1 MAKFIFSIGTIDKKL
16 IYPISCIIVNTLIQI
31 YYVIRAD
38 NDGIV
43 PWYLE
48 GLGNS
53 TGEIM
58 SFFLGKAFNYN
69 KISNKKQKGNIK
81 HYIID
86 VSVIFVIN
94 AIYRFVGLMAYDMF
108 KLKNEY
114 DPQGDKSANLYLNDA
129 IDIILLTLI
138 THFLLKY
145 KYYIHHFICIFFL
158 VILCAVVDVIHH
170 EFDHFG
176 LIPMIISFSHI
187 IAKVL
192 YYSYFKYLMEYKF
205 YFCLNIL
212 SISGI
217 CYFIIMIGS
226 LIIFYYIHIGNG
238 SNEITLIFYN
248 YFNKFGT
255 WNMIEHYLL
264 GLIAYGLVEYPLET
278 IIVEKLTP
286 NYAIIVAQIA
296 KLPQSII
303 KQIQGGNNYE
313 WLNIIILFVQII
325 FLLFYLEIFE
335 CNFCSL
341 SKNTKRNIEKRSGV
355 EQEYIAYSKND
366 TQSRISVK
374 GGYDITE
381 MVKTQECE
389 LRKVSSINSYEEK
402 SDLNN

>member
-16 IYPISCIIVNTLIQI
+16 LYPLSYAIVYALIQI
-31 YYVIRAD
+31 YYYFRVG

-48 GLGNS
+48 GFGNS
-53 TGEIM
+53 TGQIM

-69 KISNKKQKGNIK
+69 KTTNKKQKRNIK
-81 HYIID
+81 HYFID
-86 VSVIFVIN
+86 VTVIFLIN
-94 AIYRFVGLMAYDMF
+94 ATIRFVGFMAYDMF
-108 KLKNEY
+108 KLKEQY
-114 DPQGDKSANLYLNDA
+114 EPQGDKSANLYLNDA

-145 KYYIHHFICIFFL
+145 KYYIHHFISLFFL
-158 VILCAVVDVIHH
+158 VILCAMVDVIHGY
-170 EFDHFG
+170 FDNIGFIS
-176 LIPMIISFSHI
+176 LMISFSHI
-187 IAKVL
+187 IAKAL
-192 YYSYFKYLMEYKF
+192 YFSYFKYLMEYRF

-212 SISGI
+212 AISGV
-217 CYFIIMIGS
+217 CYFIINIGS
-226 LIIFYYIHIGNG
+226 IIIFYVVHIGNG
-238 SNEITLIFYN
+238 SNEITIMFYN
-248 YFNKFGT
+248 YFNKFGS
-255 WNMIEHYLL
+255 WNMVEHYLL
-264 GLIAYGLVEYPLET
+264 GLLGYGLVVYPLET

-286 NYAIIVAQIA
+286 NYAIIAYQIG
-296 KLPQSII
+296 KIPQSIV
-303 KQIQGGNNYE
+303 YE
-313 WLNIIILFVQII
+313 ESRLGWLIFIIFVFQVI
-325 FLLFYLEIFE
+325 FLLFYLEIIE

-341 SKNTKRNIEKRSGV
+341 SENTKRNIEKRSGV
-355 EQEYIAYSKND
+355 EQEYLSNSKND